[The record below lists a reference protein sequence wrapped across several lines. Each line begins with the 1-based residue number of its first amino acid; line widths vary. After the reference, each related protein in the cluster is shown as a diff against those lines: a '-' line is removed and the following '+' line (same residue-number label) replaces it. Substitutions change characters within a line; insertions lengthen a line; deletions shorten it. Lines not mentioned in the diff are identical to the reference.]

1 MRLFRLLAA
10 LGFGLA
16 LGLGLVAPVL
26 AEYGRL
32 VPGQSRLEFVSRQM
46 GVPVTGQFRKFDL
59 QMTFDPARPAAAR
72 ALLEIDMAS
81 VDAGYPEANEEV
93 ITANWFDVRR
103 FPSARFESTA
113 IRTLGGNRYELRG
126 RTTIKGRTAE
136 MTLPVTFTPSGRTG
150 VLEGAFTLKRLAW
163 GIGQGP
169 WGDPGTVA
177 DEVEVKFRFVVE
189 QAATAPPAR
198 R

>member
-1 MRLFRLLAA
+1 MRLFHLL
-10 LGFGLA
+10 
-16 LGLGLVAPVL
+16 LGLVLGLTLVAPAT

-46 GVPVTGQFRKFDL
+46 GVPVSGQFRKFDL
-59 QMTFDPARPAAAR
+59 RMAFDPARPATAR
-72 ALLEIDMAS
+72 AVLEIDMTG

-93 ITANWFDVRR
+93 VTANWLDVRR
-103 FPSARFESTA
+103 FPHARFESTA
-113 IRTLGGNRYELRG
+113 IRPLGGHRYELRG
-126 RTTIKGRTAE
+126 RATIKGRTAE
-136 MTLPVTFTPSGRTG
+136 MVLPVTFTPAGRSA

-169 WGDPGTVA
+169 WGDPSTVA